1 MEPVPSWHLFLGK
14 VALLA
19 QDERVAA
26 AALIPPGGTCFPY
39 RLMAVNLRSPSLLQ
53 ACVMAARSAE
63 QDLSPSVVV
72 NPGVVKTVMV
82 LGYCHTRKPDSY

>member
-26 AALIPPGGTCFPY
+26 AALIPPGGTYFPY
-39 RLMAVNLRSPSLLQ
+39 RFMAVSLQSPSLLQ
-53 ACVMAARSAE
+53 ACSA
-63 QDLSPSVVV
+63 Q
-72 NPGVVKTVMV
+72 
-82 LGYCHTRKPDSY
+82 